1 MRFSISSL
9 LGISTWSLFLLSV
22 RSVEDILPRDF
33 HASQQI
39 LSKHS
44 DPNIVGIVQQVLAAY
59 GLFLDTQNY
68 EALRAVFTDDVVTNV
83 FGDITTG
90 IDPLIAGYKDS
101 RPFFSQHSSTNEVIV
116 AISEHH
122 LKVISYNTAYFF
134 GEGRRR
140 PGSDARGPDASQLLT
155 FWDKFEDIFV
165 KRGGHWKISHR
176 NVTGLV
182 SILHRGQSQE
192 L

>member
-1 MRFSISSL
+1 MRFSISPLLGVTACSL
-9 LGISTWSLFLLSV
+9 LLLGVS
-22 RSVEDILPRDF
+22 SAEDILPRDF

-39 LSKHS
+39 LSKYS

-68 EALRAVFTDDVVTNV
+68 EALRAVFTDDIVTNV
-83 FGDITTG
+83 FGDVTTG
-90 IDPLIAGYKDS
+90 IEPLIAGYKDS

-116 AISEHH
+116 AIGPDH
-122 LKVISYNTAYFF
+122 LKVISYNTAFFF

-155 FWDKFEDIFV
+155 FWDKFEDVFV
-165 KRGGHWKISHR
+165 KRGKYWKISHR

-182 SILHRGQSQE
+182 SILH
-192 L
+192 